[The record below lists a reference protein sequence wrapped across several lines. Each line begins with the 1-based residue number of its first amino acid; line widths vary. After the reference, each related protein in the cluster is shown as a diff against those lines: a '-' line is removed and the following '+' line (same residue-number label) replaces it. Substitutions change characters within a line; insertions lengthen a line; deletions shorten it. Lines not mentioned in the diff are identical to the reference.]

1 MVLSCTWHL
10 SVTFSIDVTAG
21 LGLVFQ
27 LYGCR
32 DDDVFTKVVAI
43 VIVGRMMS
51 VAPAVMWHE
60 YECSG

>member
-1 MVLSCTWHL
+1 M
-10 SVTFSIDVTAG
+10 TFSIDVAAG

-32 DDDVFTKVVAI
+32 DDDVFTRIAARVVAD
-43 VIVGRMMS
+43 RMVS

-60 YECSG
+60 YERSSG

>member
-1 MVLSCTWHL
+1 MLGCTWHL
-10 SVTFSIDVTAG
+10 SVTFSIDVAAG

-32 DDDVFTKVVAI
+32 DDDVFTRIAARVVAD
-43 VIVGRMMS
+43 RMVS

-60 YECSG
+60 YERSG